1 EQESEIPIDI
11 HTLKLQDW
19 LISRRIVPKNV
30 QQEIRDIHTKISNA
44 LQDMPSNE
52 QLIKLLANTNI
63 NYYHVKEIIEI
74 LKQTEK
80 DTKSV
85 FGTYGSQRMKD
96 WQEISRL
103 YEKNAVYLAETA
115 QIFVRNVN
123 YEIPGVRKQMTK
135 LEQQTDES
143 QKRAHDLNKPETQ
156 LLAEHAAL
164 LEQLGVKGDNLHAEF
179 IEVLAGLPKLYT
191 KSLDDIAK
199 VQPGIDLYAEVSGHK
214 QPLPILSH
222 LVEFGN
228 TTVYQYIHKEAP
240 LAVEEPPIRLNL
252 SEGIVQKGED
262 NVVTEID
269 FGTDDNGG
277 GTSSTVSAEIID
289 YGDFGSVD
297 LQETDGANI
306 DWGIESAPA
315 AAVEI
320 NFDIPVEEYGIVVE
334 GTGMDG
340 GTAKGDQAYTLLDSP
355 NYRDRFLDEIYE
367 LESFLRLRL
376 YELKQLESSS
386 DIMFSL
392 MDNITT
398 RDAESIKKILSS
410 VEKIIQQTS
419 DEQTRHLFQL
429 KHSPK
434 YANLLATKLQQM
446 TKAVEKLRSTREAL
460 KRRAVELREQR
471 QQLNPVLDEL
481 VAQTRVLQSH
491 IEKDISK
498 RYKNRMVNLMGGV
511 N

>member
-1 EQESEIPIDI
+1 RQESEIPIDI

-19 LISRRIVPKNV
+19 LVSRRIVPKNV
-30 QQEIRDIHTKISNA
+30 QKEIKDIHTKISNA

-52 QLIKLLANTNI
+52 QLIKLLTRTNI

-74 LKQTEK
+74 LKHTEK

-103 YEKNAVYLAETA
+103 YEKNATYLAETA

-123 YEIPGVRKQMTK
+123 YEIPGLRKQMSK

-143 QKRAHDLNKPETQ
+143 LKRAHDLNKPETQ
-156 LLAEHAAL
+156 LLAEHSAL
-164 LEQLGVKGDNLHAEF
+164 LDQLGVKGDSLHAEF
-179 IEVLAGLPKLYT
+179 LEVVSGLPDLYT
-191 KSLDDIAK
+191 KSLQGIGQIQA
-199 VQPGIDLYAEVSGHK
+199 GIDLYSEVSGHK

-240 LAVEEPPIRLNL
+240 LVIEESPIRLNI
-252 SEGIVQKGED
+252 SESADTKDCD
-262 NVVTEID
+262 NRGNEID
-269 FGTDDNGG
+269 FGTDDNG

-289 YGDFGSVD
+289 YGDYG
-297 LQETDGANI
+297 ENDGGAI
-306 DWGIESAPA
+306 DWGIESAPTD
-315 AAVEI
+315 AVEI

-367 LESFLRLRL
+367 LESFLRMRL
-376 YELKQLESSS
+376 YELKHLETSS

-392 MDNITT
+392 MDNIATHDT
-398 RDAESIKKILSS
+398 ESIKKILSS
-410 VEKIIQQTS
+410 VEKIILQSS

-434 YANLLATKLQQM
+434 YADLLASKLQQM
-446 TKAVEKLRSTREAL
+446 IKAVEKMRSTREAL
-460 KRRAVELREQR
+460 KKRAAELREQR
-471 QQLNPVLDEL
+471 QQLNPVLEEL
-481 VAQTRVLQSH
+481 ITQTCTLQSY

-498 RYKNRMVNLMGGV
+498 RYKNRVVNLMGGV

>member
-1 EQESEIPIDI
+1 MNESEIPIDI

-19 LISRRIVPKNV
+19 LISRRIVPKNG
-30 QQEIRDIHTKISNA
+30 QLEIREIHNKIRNA
-44 LQDMPSNE
+44 LQDMPSND
-52 QLIKLLANTNI
+52 QLIQLLAKTNI
-63 NYYHVKEIIEI
+63 NYFHVKEIIEI

-85 FGTYGSQRMKD
+85 FGSYGSQRMKD
-96 WQEISRL
+96 WQEICRL
-103 YEKNAVYLAETA
+103 YEKNSVYLAETA
-115 QIFVRNVN
+115 QIFVRNIN
-123 YEIPGVRKQMTK
+123 YEIPGLRKQMTK
-135 LEQQTDES
+135 LEQQTDDCL
-143 QKRAHDLNKPETQ
+143 KRAHDLNKPETQ
-156 LLAEHAAL
+156 LLAEHSAL
-164 LEQLGVKGDNLHAEF
+164 LEQLGVKEDNLHAEF
-179 IEVLAGLPKLYT
+179 IEVLSGLPELYA
-191 KSLDDIAK
+191 KSLQNIGRIQSAF
-199 VQPGIDLYAEVSGHK
+199 DLYAEVSG
-214 QPLPILSH
+214 QQQGLPILRH

-240 LAVEEPPIRLNL
+240 LVVEEPPIRLNL
-252 SEGIVQKGED
+252 TVGDSGKEAINAG
-262 NVVTEID
+262 NEID
-269 FGTDDNGG
+269 FGTDDNG

-289 YGDFGSVD
+289 YGDFGNVD
-297 LQETDGANI
+297 LPETDGGNI
-306 DWGIESAPA
+306 DWGIESAPTD
-315 AAVEI
+315 AVEI

-355 NYRDRFLDEIYE
+355 TYRDRFFDEIYE

-376 YELKQLESSS
+376 FELNQLESSAS
-386 DIMFSL
+386 NIMFSL
-392 MDNITT
+392 MDNMASH
-398 RDAESIKKILSS
+398 DAESIRKLLH
-410 VEKIIQQTS
+410 ETERIIQQTS

-446 TKAVEKLRSTREAL
+446 NKAVEKLRSNRDLL
-460 KRRAVELREQR
+460 KQKAVELREQR

-481 VAQTRVLQSH
+481 LQQTRVLQSH

-498 RYKNRMVNLMGGV
+498 RYKNRIVNLMGGV

>member
-1 EQESEIPIDI
+1 PQESEIPIDI

-19 LISRRIVPKNV
+19 LVSRRIVPKNV
-30 QQEIRDIHTKISNA
+30 QQEIRDIHSKISNA
-44 LQDMPSNE
+44 LQDMPSND
-52 QLIKLLANTNI
+52 QLIKLLAKSNI

-103 YEKNAVYLAETA
+103 YEKNATYLAETA
-115 QIFVRNVN
+115 QIFARNVN

-135 LEQQTDES
+135 LEQQTDEC
-143 QKRAHDLNKPETQ
+143 QKRAHDLNKPEAQ

-179 IEVLAGLPKLYT
+179 LEVLGGLPELYA
-191 KSLDDIAK
+191 KSLKGVAAI
-199 VQPGIDLYAEVSGHK
+199 QPSLDLYAEVSGHK
-214 QPLPILSH
+214 QSLPILRH

-240 LAVEEPPIRLNL
+240 LAVEEPAITLNL
-252 SEGIVQKGED
+252 SEDLAPKNEGANEIDFGA
-262 NVVTEID
+262 ID
-269 FGTDDNGG
+269 FGTDDNG

-289 YGDFGSVD
+289 YGD
-297 LQETDGANI
+297 LQETDGAAI
-306 DWGIESAPA
+306 DWGIESAPTD
-315 AAVEI
+315 AVEI

-355 NYRDRFLDEIYE
+355 SYRDRFLDEIYE

-376 YELKQLESSS
+376 YELKHLESSS

-392 MDNITT
+392 MDNIATHDT
-398 RDAESIKKILSS
+398 ESIVKMLGS
-410 VEKIIQQTS
+410 VEKIIQQSS

-434 YANLLATKLQQM
+434 YANLLASKLQQM
-446 TKAVEKLRSTREAL
+446 TKAVEKLRANREAL
-460 KRRAVELREQR
+460 KRRSVDLREQR
-471 QQLNPVLDEL
+471 QQLNPVLEEL
-481 VAQTRVLQSH
+481 LAQTRALQAH

-498 RYKNRMVNLMGGV
+498 RYKNRVVNLMGGV

>member
-1 EQESEIPIDI
+1 MNESEIPIDI

-30 QQEIRDIHTKISNA
+30 QQEIREIHKKISNA

-52 QLIKLLANTNI
+52 QLIKLLARTNI

-103 YEKNAVYLAETA
+103 YEKNATYLAETA

-123 YEIPGVRKQMTK
+123 YEIPGVRKQMAR
-135 LEQQTDES
+135 LEQQADET
-143 QKRAHDLNKPETQ
+143 QKRAHDLNKPESQ
-156 LLAEHAAL
+156 ILSDHSAL
-164 LEQLGVKGDNLHAEF
+164 LDKLGVKGDNLHDEF
-179 IEVLAGLPKLYT
+179 VQVLAGLPELYA
-191 KSLDDIAK
+191 KSLVGIANI
-199 VQPGIDLYAEVSGHK
+199 QPGIVMYAEVSGNK
-214 QPLPILSH
+214 QVLPILSH

-252 SEGIVQKGED
+252 SDGIANKDD
-262 NVVTEID
+262 NAVAEID
-269 FGTDDNGG
+269 FGTDDNG

-289 YGDFGSVD
+289 YGDFGSGD
-297 LQETDGANI
+297 
-306 DWGIESAPA
+306 DWGIESAPTN
-315 AAVEI
+315 AVEI

-355 NYRDRFLDEIYE
+355 NYRDRFLDEIFE
-367 LESFLRLRL
+367 LESFLRMRI

-392 MDNITT
+392 MDTIATH
-398 RDAESIKKILSS
+398 DGESIWKILVS
-410 VEKIIQQTS
+410 VEKIIKQSS

-434 YANLLATKLQQM
+434 YANMLANKLQQM
-446 TKAVEKLRSTREAL
+446 TMAVEKLRATRDAL
-460 KRRAVELREQR
+460 KQCTIELREQR
-471 QQLNPVLDEL
+471 QQLNPVLEEL
-481 VAQTRVLQSH
+481 IAQTRTLQSH

-498 RYKNRMVNLMGGV
+498 RYKNRLVNLMGGV

>member
-1 EQESEIPIDI
+1 MNESEIPIDI

-19 LISRRIVPKNV
+19 LISRRIVPKNI
-30 QQEIRDIHTKISNA
+30 QQEIKEIHSKISNA
-44 LQDMPSNE
+44 LQDMPSND
-52 QLIKLLANTNI
+52 QLIKLLANANI

-96 WQEISRL
+96 WQEICRL
-103 YEKNAVYLAETA
+103 YEKNATYLGETA

-123 YEIPGVRKQMTK
+123 FEIPGVRKQMTK
-135 LEQQTDES
+135 LEQLTDES
-143 QKRAHDLNKPETQ
+143 LKRAQDLHKPEGQ
-156 LLAEHAAL
+156 LLSEHAAL
-164 LEQLGVKGDNLHAEF
+164 LEQLGVKGENLHAEF
-179 IEVLAGLPKLYT
+179 LEVLAGLPELYT
-191 KSLDDIAK
+191 KSLQDIGK
-199 VQPGIDLYAEVSGHK
+199 VQYGIDLYAEISGHK
-214 QPLPILSH
+214 QSLPILRH

-240 LAVEEPPIRLNL
+240 LAVEEPPISLNL
-252 SEGIVQKGED
+252 SVGIAAKD
-262 NVVTEID
+262 DAVTEID
-269 FGTDDNGG
+269 FGTDDNG

-289 YGDFGSVD
+289 YGDFGGGD
-297 LQETDGANI
+297 LPESEGGNI
-306 DWGIESAPA
+306 DWGIESAPTD
-315 AAVEI
+315 AVEI

-355 NYRDRFLDEIYE
+355 NYRDRFLDELFE

-376 YELKQLESSS
+376 YELNQLESSS
-386 DIMFSL
+386 NIMYSL
-392 MDNITT
+392 MDSIATH
-398 RDAESIKKILSS
+398 DADSIQKILGYI
-410 VEKIIQQTS
+410 ENIIQQTS
-419 DEQTRHLFQL
+419 DERTRHLFQL
-429 KHSPK
+429 KHSSK

-446 TKAVEKLRSTREAL
+446 TKAVEKIRTTREVL
-460 KRRAVELREQR
+460 KQRAVDLREQR
-471 QQLNPVLDEL
+471 LHLNPVLEEL
-481 VAQTRVLQSH
+481 IAQTRTLQSH

>member
-1 EQESEIPIDI
+1 MNHESEIPIDI

-30 QQEIRDIHTKISNA
+30 QQEIREIHKKISNA

-52 QLIKLLANTNI
+52 QLIKLLARTNI

-80 DTKSV
+80 DTKS
-85 FGTYGSQRMKD
+85 
-96 WQEISRL
+96 
-103 YEKNAVYLAETA
+103 
-115 QIFVRNVN
+115 IFVRNVN
-123 YEIPGVRKQMTK
+123 YEIPGVRKQMAR
-135 LEQQTDES
+135 LEQQADET
-143 QKRAHDLNKPETQ
+143 QKRAHDLNKPESQ
-156 LLAEHAAL
+156 ILADHSAL
-164 LEQLGVKGDNLHAEF
+164 LDKLGVKSENLHDEF
-179 IEVLAGLPKLYT
+179 VQILAGLSELYA
-191 KSLDDIAK
+191 KSLVGIANI
-199 VQPGIDLYAEVSGHK
+199 QPGIDMYAEVSDNK
-214 QPLPILSH
+214 QVLPILSH

-252 SEGIVQKGED
+252 SEGIASKDD
-262 NVVTEID
+262 NAVAEID
-269 FGTDDNGG
+269 FGTDDNG

-289 YGDFGSVD
+289 YGDFGSGD
-297 LQETDGANI
+297 LPEGDGGNI
-306 DWGIESAPA
+306 DWGIESAPTN
-315 AAVEI
+315 AVEI

-355 NYRDRFLDEIYE
+355 NYRDRFLDEIFE
-367 LESFLRLRL
+367 LESFLRMRI

-392 MDNITT
+392 MDNIATH
-398 RDAESIKKILSS
+398 DGESIWKILVS
-410 VEKIIQQTS
+410 VEKIIKQSS

-434 YANLLATKLQQM
+434 YANMLANKLQQM
-446 TKAVEKLRSTREAL
+446 TKAVEKLRATRDAL
-460 KRRAVELREQR
+460 KQCTIELREQR
-471 QQLNPVLDEL
+471 QQLNPVLEEL
-481 VAQTRVLQSH
+481 IAQTRTLQSH

-498 RYKNRMVNLMGGV
+498 RYKNRVVNLMGGV

>member
-1 EQESEIPIDI
+1 MNESEIPIDI

-30 QQEIRDIHTKISNA
+30 QLEVREIHKKISSA
-44 LQDMPSNE
+44 LQDMPSND
-52 QLIKLLANTNI
+52 QLIKLLARTNI

-103 YEKNAVYLAETA
+103 YEKNATYLAETA

-123 YEIPGVRKQMTK
+123 YEIPGVRKQMAK

-143 QKRAHDLNKPETQ
+143 QKRAHDMNKPESQ

-179 IEVLAGLPKLYT
+179 VEVLAGLPELYT
-191 KSLDDIAK
+191 KSLIDISK
-199 VQPGIDLYAEVSGHK
+199 IQPGIDLYAEVSGHK
-214 QPLPILSH
+214 QALPILSH

-252 SEGIVQKGED
+252 SEDIASKDD
-262 NVVTEID
+262 NAATEID
-269 FGTDDNGG
+269 FGTDDNG

-289 YGDFGSVD
+289 YGDFGSGD
-297 LQETDGANI
+297 LQENDGGNI
-306 DWGIESAPA
+306 DWGIESAPTD
-315 AAVEI
+315 AVEI

-355 NYRDRFLDEIYE
+355 SYRDRFLDEIFE

-376 YELKQLESSS
+376 YELKQLETSS

-392 MDNITT
+392 MDNIATH
-398 RDAESIKKILSS
+398 DAESIRKILSS

-434 YANLLATKLQQM
+434 YANLLAAKLQQM

-460 KRRAVELREQR
+460 KKRAIELREER
-471 QQLNPVLDEL
+471 QQLNPVLEEL
-481 VAQTRVLQSH
+481 IAQTRTLQSH

-498 RYKNRMVNLMGGV
+498 RYKNRVVNLMGGV

>member
-1 EQESEIPIDI
+1 CQESEIPIDI

-30 QQEIRDIHTKISNA
+30 QAPIKDIHAKISNA
-44 LQDMPSNE
+44 LQDMPAND
-52 QLIKLLANTNI
+52 QLIKLLSGSNI
-63 NYYHVKEIIEI
+63 NYLHVKEIIEI

-96 WQEISRL
+96 WQEVCRL
-103 YEKNAVYLAETA
+103 YEKNATYLAETA
-115 QIFVRNVN
+115 QIYVRNVN
-123 YEIPGVRKQMTK
+123 YEIPGVRKQMAK
-135 LEQQTDES
+135 LEQQTDECL
-143 QKRAHDLNKPETQ
+143 KRANDLHKPEAQ

-179 IEVLAGLPKLYT
+179 IEVLAGLPALYA
-191 KSLDDIAK
+191 KSLQGIEK
-199 VQPGIDLYAEVSGHK
+199 VQDGVELYAEVSGQK
-214 QPLPILSH
+214 QCLPILRH
-222 LVEFGN
+222 LVEHGN

-240 LAVEEPPIRLNL
+240 LAIEEPELKLNL
-252 SEGIVQKGED
+252 AGSSTTKESEPL
-262 NVVTEID
+262 EID
-269 FGTDDNGG
+269 FGTDDNG

-289 YGDFGSVD
+289 YGDF
-297 LQETDGANI
+297 QESDGANI
-306 DWGIESAPA
+306 DWGIESAPTD
-315 AAVEI
+315 AVEI

-355 NYRDRFLDEIYE
+355 SYRDRFLDELYE
-367 LESFLRLRL
+367 LEAFLSMRL
-376 YELKQLESSS
+376 YELNHLESSS
-386 DIMFSL
+386 NIMFSL
-392 MDNITT
+392 MDNIATH
-398 RDAESIKKILSS
+398 DSGSISKMLKN
-410 VEKIIQQTS
+410 VQKIIEQSS
-419 DEQTRHLFQL
+419 DEQTRHLVQL

-434 YANLLATKLQQM
+434 YADLLASKLQQM
-446 TKAVEKLRSTREAL
+446 TKAVDKLRSTREVL
-460 KRRAVELREQR
+460 KQRAVELREQR

-481 VAQTRVLQSH
+481 IAQTRTLQQY

-498 RYKNRMVNLMGGV
+498 RYKNRPVNLIGGV

>member
-1 EQESEIPIDI
+1 MNESEIPIDI

-30 QQEIRDIHTKISNA
+30 QQETREIHKKISSA

-52 QLIKLLANTNI
+52 QLIKLLARTNI

-74 LKQTEK
+74 LKKTEK

-103 YEKNAVYLAETA
+103 YEKNATYLAETA

-123 YEIPGVRKQMTK
+123 YEIPGVRKQMAK
-135 LEQQTDES
+135 LEQQADES

-156 LLAEHAAL
+156 LLAEHSAL

-179 IEVLAGLPKLYT
+179 VQVLAGLPDLYA
-191 KSLDDIAK
+191 KSLADIAK
-199 VQPGIDLYAEVSGHK
+199 IQPGIDLYAEVSGNK
-214 QPLPILSH
+214 QALPILNH

-252 SEGIVQKGED
+252 SEGIASKDD
-262 NVVTEID
+262 NAVAEID

-277 GTSSTVSAEIID
+277 TSSTVSGEIID
-289 YGDFGSVD
+289 YGD
-297 LQETDGANI
+297 LAENDGGNI
-306 DWGIESAPA
+306 DWGIESAPTD
-315 AAVEI
+315 AVEI

-367 LESFLRLRL
+367 LESFLRMRI

-392 MDNITT
+392 MDNIATH
-398 RDAESIKKILSS
+398 DGESIRKILAS
-410 VEKIIQQTS
+410 VEKIIQQTA

-446 TKAVEKLRSTREAL
+446 TKAVEKLRATREAL
-460 KRRAVELREQR
+460 KTRTIELREQR
-471 QQLNPVLDEL
+471 QELNPVLEEL
-481 VAQTRVLQSH
+481 IAQTRTLQSH

-498 RYKNRMVNLMGGV
+498 RYKNRVVNLMGGV